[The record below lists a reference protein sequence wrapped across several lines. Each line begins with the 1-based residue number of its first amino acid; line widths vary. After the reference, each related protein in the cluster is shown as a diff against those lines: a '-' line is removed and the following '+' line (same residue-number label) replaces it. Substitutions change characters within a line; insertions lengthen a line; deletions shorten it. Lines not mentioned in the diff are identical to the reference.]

1 MYRWNQIAVGRIAG
15 KVDSP
20 VGNETTGQSQGA
32 FTNAIVTELE
42 REKEELQNKLTITE
56 KKLSSALEDL
66 QKAEEMQ
73 QELLTLRND
82 HWLLKV
88 ENGILKEQQA
98 IVESMPRLAGIR
110 VRTLDKLKMGKQSVA
125 GKAINAFIKE
135 INAQLPTPN
144 TQVTTPSVGGQ
155 SWKVGDKCSVK
166 MPSGTII
173 TDAVIASIQKSGTCK
188 IHVPETDSHFTADL
202 SDLVRSQ

>member
-1 MYRWNQIAVGRIAG
+1 
-15 KVDSP
+15 
-20 VGNETTGQSQGA
+20 
-32 FTNAIVTELE
+32 
-42 REKEELQNKLTITE
+42 
-56 KKLSSALEDL
+56 
-66 QKAEEMQ
+66 MQ
-73 QELLTLRND
+73 QELLTLKND
-82 HWLLKV
+82 HWLLKAKM
-88 ENGILKEQQA
+88 EALQEQKA
-98 IVESMPRLAGIR
+98 IVENMPRLAGIR
-110 VRTLDKLKMGKQSVA
+110 DRTLDKLKMGRQSAA

-188 IHVPETDSHFTADL
+188 IHVPETNSHFTADL
-202 SDLVRSQ
+202 SDLVREQ